1 MSNSIDLL
9 AKGADG
15 LISFLSPAGVG
26 ED

>member
-9 AKGADG
+9 AKDADG

-26 ED
+26 AD